1 MPNFTLLKYLLICIA
16 LSLLFSCSKPP
27 SALQVVME
35 RGELTVYTRVDP
47 TTYSIDD
54 SGAPRGFEYELAS
67 LFAEQL
73 GVRVRFVLPKQFHQI
88 LQLTNDSEA
97 DFAAAGLSVT
107 QNRQQILKF
116 TPAYHEVTQQVV
128 YHYRSRRPKS
138 IKYLKDSFFE
148 VLAGTSH
155 AENLR
160 RLKKTQPSLSWN
172 EAYDTNVLELVS
184 MVNSGLLDYT
194 IADSNQ
200 FQIFRSQFPQLNT
213 AFNISKPEK
222 IAWAFPKSDDDSLY
236 NEAVNFLNGLKKS
249 GALKQL
255 QDKHF
260 GYPKHLNYVGIC
272 TFRQHVKSRLPALKP
287 FFHQAAEK
295 YQLDWILLAAVAYQ
309 ESHWNRH
316 AISPTG
322 VRGIMMLT
330 QGTAKQMKITNR
342 LDPQQ
347 SIDGGAHYLA
357 TRVKKIP
364 ERIQE
369 PDRTWMALASYNIGY
384 GHLEDARVLTE
395 KQSGNPDRWI
405 DVKERLPLLV
415 KKKWYK
421 QTKYGYARG
430 NEPVA
435 YIANVRQYIKM
446 LKQLEPTEVNPEN
459 NLQTDGALKM
469 QLPAL

>member
-1 MPNFTLLKYLLICIA
+1 MLNFTFLKYVVICIS
-16 LSLLFSCSKPP
+16 LSLLSSCSTPP
-27 SALQVVME
+27 SALQRVMQ
-35 RGELTVYTRVDP
+35 RGELVVFTRVDP
-47 TTYSIDD
+47 TTYSLDD
-54 SGAPRGFEYELAS
+54 SGKQQGFEYELAS

-73 GVRVRFVLPKQFHQI
+73 GVRVRFALPKQFHHI
-88 LQLTNDSEA
+88 LQLSSNSEA
-97 DFAAAGLSVT
+97 DFSAAGLSVT
-107 QNRQQILKF
+107 PNRQQVIKF
-116 TPAYHEVTQQVV
+116 TPAYYEVTQQVV

-160 RLKKTQPSLSWN
+160 RLKKSKPSLSWN
-172 EAYDTNVLELVS
+172 EAYDTNILELVS
-184 MVNSGLLDYT
+184 MVNNGLLDYT

-200 FQIFRSQFPQLNT
+200 FQIFRSQFPQLNV
-213 AFNISKPEK
+213 AFDISEPEK
-222 IAWAFPKSDDDSLY
+222 IAWAFPKGADNSLY
-236 NEAVNFLNGLKKS
+236 NEAVKFLNGLKQTGVLS
-249 GALKQL
+249 QL
-255 QDKHF
+255 QDKYF
-260 GYPKHLNYVGIC
+260 GYSKHLNYVGIC

-295 YQLDWILLAAVAYQ
+295 YQLDWTLLAAVAYQ

-316 AISPTG
+316 AVSPTG

-330 QGTAKQMKITNR
+330 RDTAKQMKINNR

-357 TRVKKIP
+357 TRIKKIP

-369 PDRTWMALASYNIGY
+369 PDKTWMALASYNIGY

-395 KQSGNPDRWI
+395 KQGGNPDRWV
-405 DVKERLPLLV
+405 DVKERLPLLAQ
-415 KKKWYK
+415 KKWYK
-421 QTKYGYARG
+421 QTKHGYARG
-430 NEPVA
+430 NEPVT
-435 YIANVRQYIKM
+435 YIVNVRQYIEM
-446 LKQLEPTEVNPEN
+446 LKQLEPADVSQEN
-459 NLQTDGALKM
+459 NQQAEDALNM